1 MSTQNDIDSL
11 LDEDFLQ
18 KLDLLRIMAQKK
30 VRGLNIGEHASW
42 RGGGN
47 LEFLDHRNYQ
57 LGDDLRYV
65 DWNVYGRLDKLFIKL
80 FQAERDLSIYVVL
93 DMSLSMSIGSPSKEL
108 YAKKIAAALS
118 YIGLANMDR
127 VGLAAFNHSLTVA
140 RGPEKGRQVYLTIL
154 NFLLDLIPTG
164 ATDLNSSLIE
174 FTTKA
179 KQKGIVIIISDL
191 LDQNGFEKGIKTLIQ
206 DKFEII
212 VVQVLDQEERFPKLN
227 GYLKLKDLETAV
239 EKNLTLNPELVARY
253 RQKFDEYISEIKNFC
268 LENGVEYFLA
278 DTHLPF
284 EDFLLDFLN
293 QGKFVY

>member
-1 MSTQNDIDSL
+1 MSSKNDIDSL
-11 LDEDFLQ
+11 LDEAFLQ
-18 KLDLLRIMAQKK
+18 KLDMLRIMAQKR

-93 DMSLSMSIGSPSKEL
+93 DMSLSMSVGSPSKEL

-118 YIGLANMDR
+118 YIGLGNMDR
-127 VGLAAFNHSLTVA
+127 VGLASFNNSLSVA
-140 RGPEKGRQVYLTIL
+140 RAPEKGRQVYLTIL
-154 NFLLDLIPTG
+154 EFLLGLTPDG
-164 ATDLNSSLIE
+164 ETDLNSSLIE
-174 FTTKA
+174 FAASA
-179 KQKGIVIIISDL
+179 KQKGIVIVISDL
-191 LDQNGFEKGIKTLIQ
+191 LDQKGFQKGIKTLIQ
-206 DKFEII
+206 DKYEII
-212 VVQVLDQEERFPKLN
+212 VVQVLDQQERFPKLN

-253 RQKFDEYISEIKNFC
+253 QQKFETYISEIKNFC
-268 LENGVEYFLA
+268 LENGIEYFLA

-293 QGKFVY
+293 HGKFVY

>member
-1 MSTQNDIDSL
+1 MSNNDINSL
-11 LDEDFLQ
+11 LDETFLQ
-18 KLDLLRIMAQKK
+18 KLDLLRIMAQKR
-30 VRGLNIGEHASW
+30 VRGLNIGEHTSW

-80 FQAERDLSIYVVL
+80 FQAERDLSIYVML
-93 DMSLSMSIGSPSKEL
+93 DMSLSMSVGSPSKEL

-118 YIGLANMDR
+118 YIGLGNMDR
-127 VGLAAFNHSLTVA
+127 VGLASFNDSILLSRA
-140 RGPEKGRQVYLTIL
+140 PEKGRQVYLTIL
-154 NFLLDLIPTG
+154 KFLVELKPSGETN
-164 ATDLNSSLIE
+164 LNSSLIE
-174 FTTKA
+174 LSSSA

-191 LDQNGFEKGIKTLIQ
+191 LDQKGFEKGIKTLIQ

-212 VVQVLDQEERFPKLN
+212 VVQVLDHQERVPKLN
-227 GYLKLKDLETAV
+227 GYLKLKDLETEL
-239 EKNLTLNPELVARY
+239 EKNLTLNPELLARY
-253 RQKFDEYISEIKNFC
+253 QQKFDEYIAEIKNFC
-268 LENGVEYFLA
+268 LENGIEYFLA
-278 DTHLPF
+278 DTQLPF